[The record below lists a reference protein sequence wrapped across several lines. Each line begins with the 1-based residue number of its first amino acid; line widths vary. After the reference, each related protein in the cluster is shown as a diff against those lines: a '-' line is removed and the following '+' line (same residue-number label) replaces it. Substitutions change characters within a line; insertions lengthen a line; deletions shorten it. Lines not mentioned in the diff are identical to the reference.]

1 MSPMNDAPRTGLA
14 RADQHRRGL
23 ALGAAAYGL
32 WGLFPIYFKALSSV
46 GAVEI
51 LAQRIAWAFV
61 FLLLVLYFQ
70 QQGGELLL
78 ALRSRR
84 SLGIL
89 ALSAA
94 AIAVNWLVY
103 IWAVVTGRILDASLG
118 YFINPLVNVLLGVLA
133 FKERLEAPTKVAMA
147 LAGTGV
153 AWMTFQAGQLP
164 WISLVLAT
172 SFGSY
177 GMLRK
182 MTPVGAVAGI
192 CVETLLLFP
201 LAFGYLIWSYQ
212 ADTLAFFAGAPTRD
226 VLLLLSGPLTAIP
239 LLLFAA
245 AARRLPLSTLGFLQ
259 YLSPSIQFLIAVF
272 VYGEPFAS
280 ARAVAFVLIWT
291 GLAIFMAHSLRRGAP
306 VTATAPD

>member
-1 MSPMNDAPRTGLA
+1 V
-14 RADQHRRGL
+14 
-23 ALGAAAYGL
+23 GAAAYGL

-46 GAVEI
+46 GALEL
-51 LAQRIAWAFV
+51 LAQRITWAFV
-61 FLLLVLYFQ
+61 FLLVVLHLQ
-70 QQGGELLL
+70 EQGAELML

-133 FKERLEAPTKVAMA
+133 FKERLETPTKVAMA

-182 MTPVGAVAGI
+182 MTPIGAVAGI

-212 ADTLAFFAGAPTRD
+212 AGTLAFFAGAPTRD
-226 VLLLLSGPLTAIP
+226 ALLLLSGPLTAIP

>member
-1 MSPMNDAPRTGLA
+1 MNDAPRTGLA
-14 RADQHRRGL
+14 RTDQHRRGL
-23 ALGAAAYGL
+23 LVGAAAYGI
-32 WGLFPIYFKALSSV
+32 WGFVPIYFKALSSV

-51 LAQRIAWAFV
+51 LAHRITWGFA
-61 FLLLVLYFQ
+61 FLLVVLHFQ
-70 QQGGELLL
+70 QQSAELVS

-84 SLGIL
+84 SLGFL

-118 YFINPLVNVLLGVLA
+118 YFINPLVNVLLGVLV
-133 FKERLEAPTKVAMA
+133 FKEPLAAPTRVAVA
-147 LAGTGV
+147 LAGLGV
-153 AWMTFQAGQLP
+153 AWLTYQAGQLP

-172 SFGSY
+172 SFGCY

-182 MTPVGAVAGI
+182 MTGIGAVAGI
-192 CVETLLLFP
+192 CAETLLLFP
-201 LAFGYLIWSYQ
+201 LAFGYLAWSYQ
-212 ADTLAFFAGAPTRD
+212 SGTTAFLAGAPTRD
-226 VLLLLSGPLTAIP
+226 ALLLLSGPLTAIP
-239 LLLFAA
+239 LLMFAA

-272 VYGEPFAS
+272 VYGEAFAS

-291 GLAIFMAHSLRRGAP
+291 GLAIFMAHSLRHGSP
-306 VTATAPD
+306 VTANAPD

>member
-1 MSPMNDAPRTGLA
+1 MNDAPRTGLA
-14 RADQHRRGL
+14 RADQNRRGL
-23 ALGAAAYGL
+23 AVGAAAYGI
-32 WGLFPIYFKALSSV
+32 WGFVPIYFKALASV

-51 LAQRIAWAFV
+51 LAHRITWGFV
-61 FLLLVLYFQ
+61 FLLVVLHLQ
-70 QQGGELLL
+70 KQSAELLL

-84 SLGIL
+84 SLGVL

-94 AIAVNWLVY
+94 AIAINWLVY

-118 YFINPLVNVLLGVLA
+118 YFINPLVNVLLGVLV
-133 FKERLEAPTKVAMA
+133 FKEPLATSSKVAVG
-147 LAGTGV
+147 LAGAGV
-153 AWMTFQAGQLP
+153 AWLTFQGGQLP

-172 SFGSY
+172 SFGCY

-182 MTPVGAVAGI
+182 MTPIGAVAGI
-192 CVETLLLFP
+192 CVESLLLFP
-201 LAFGYLIWSYQ
+201 LAFGYLVWSHQ
-212 ADTLAFFAGAPTRD
+212 AGTLAFLAGAPTRD
-226 VLLLLSGPLTAIP
+226 ALLLLSGPLTAIP

-306 VTATAPD
+306 VTATVPD